1 MDEAW
6 IMHEEC
12 MEEGNA
18 KYMSCAK
25 ILYTIQGYPAG
36 ALHLLQCERRNTP
49 VKL

>member
-6 IMHEEC
+6 IMHEGR
-12 MEEGNA
+12 MEGNA
-18 KYMSCAK
+18 KYMSYAK

-36 ALHLLQCERRNTP
+36 ALHLLQCERKNTP